1 MLCYIRCPP
10 FTRCRSTV
18 EDIVPKVGVKCNV
31 EQVLGSPSHIKRR
44 RLAFT
49 LALCERVQQV
59 DKAFILYY
67 APSDRMV
74 DWRPWV

>member
-1 MLCYIRCPP
+1 MQCGAEGL
-10 FTRCRSTV
+10 
-18 EDIVPKVGVKCNV
+18 
-31 EQVLGSPSHIKRR
+31 LGNPSHIKRHC
-44 RLAFT
+44 LTFT

-59 DKAFILYY
+59 DKAFILHY